1 MIAAPAA
8 NIGCMLY
15 LLIGLHLPAPRFI
28 LIGGC

>member
-1 MIAAPAA
+1 MIAASAA

-28 LIGGC
+28 LIDC